1 MTALNKN
8 LAAVIFFLILTFEVS
23 AQSDIKEYLNDS
35 VKFELV
41 YRRINRNEKN
51 NLSQLFLETIL
62 HDTVKSYF
70 FKLKD
75 SQLVSLLNEKQT
87 AWATNLLL
95 YEKYREDPTIF
106 QSTKTIRQWELK
118 TKKID
123 LNYWNNF
130 LKKKR
135 HNKKEKKY

>member
-8 LAAVIFFLILTFEVS
+8 LAGVIFFLILTFEVS

-41 YRRINRNEKN
+41 YGRINRNEKN

-135 HNKKEKKY
+135 LNKIEKKY